1 MNKPSMIG
9 IYIAKIHQISNRLFA
24 KKLKENDLADL
35 NPSQG
40 RVLFIL
46 QEQDLISIQELAGK
60 TSLSNSTLT
69 TVLDK
74 LEKKELISRIKTKED
89 RRKYLIKLKKKFFED
104 MDIYYK
110 IIIEMTNMYYEG
122 FSEKDKQD
130 TENKLQLILSNLEK
144 HEIKMSDK

>member
-1 MNKPSMIG
+1 MIG

>member
-40 RVLFIL
+40 RVLFTL
-46 QEQDLISIQELAGK
+46 QEQDLISIQELAEK

-69 TVLDK
+69 TILDK
-74 LEKKELISRIKTKED
+74 LEKKELISRITTKED

-130 TENKLQLILSNLEK
+130 IENKLQLILSNLEK
-144 HEIKMSDK
+144 HEIR

>member
-40 RVLFIL
+40 RVLFAL
-46 QEQDLISIQELAGK
+46 QEKDLISIQELADK

-74 LEKKELISRIKTKED
+74 LEKKELISRITTKED

-104 MDIYYK
+104 MDVYYK
-110 IIIEMTNMYYEG
+110 IIIEMSNIYYEG
-122 FSEKDKQD
+122 FSEEDKQVI
-130 TENKLQLILSNLEK
+130 ENQLHQILSNLEK
-144 HEIKMSDK
+144 QEAK